1 MRLEKLKDKTIALL
15 RTKEF
20 WIFAAFVILV
30 SVIFIINSKHERYPD
45 EFDNI
50 LGGKYLLQGK
60 LIYKDWFTHHGPF
73 SYVVAALVN
82 FFSFNSFVLFRF
94 FYAVFLLIL
103 TFGSYLYI
111 KSSLKTVETKFYLFF
126 IFFLGLAS
134 TYFWGQMLLA
144 DNLSAFLL
152 TPVFALVFLKAINNL
167 KFSTRDYIF
176 VSIFTFLAL
185 MSALTYSY
193 LAAGIYGFIF
203 IYYFYQERRKA
214 NIVYLFKML
223 GIVIAPY
230 ALFFTYLVI
239 TGSLMTYF
247 YDAIKF
253 NRDYYIY
260 YPGFEGK
267 PPSNPIRYAV
277 VMLQGFHN
285 NFSSMMLTVRDFNFT
300 FPFNITL
307 GVVNTSLAIYLILKR
322 KYLVVLFLV
331 GVLIYANAR
340 TNPFTSAET
349 DYQSAV
355 YIMISLFNL
364 CFIIPALYKEVNIT
378 TDFAKKVI
386 CTLLLVLVL
395 IYSFFTFT
403 FILRKFSYKAY
414 DKYMGFAASIYDG
427 PRIAPVM
434 NRIVPEDSY
443 SWIGPFAFEDL
454 YYLDS
459 KIPSTYQVLLP
470 GMGKSEKIPAEILS
484 DFEKNKPDVIYF
496 DKDAFILGAN
506 PTEYGKFFMD
516 YLSENYY
523 LLDEIDG
530 GAYEYTDSVDRS
542 FLFEQKLYIN
552 KEKALDVIERL
563 KSEGLIVNN

>member
-1 MRLEKLKDKTIALL
+1 MKLNRIKLKV
-15 RTKEF
+15 KELIRNQNF
-20 WIFAAFVILV
+20 WIFLGFFLFIAVLFVID
-30 SVIFIINSKHERYPD
+30 SKHERYPD

-50 LGGKYLLQGK
+50 LGGKYLLHGK

-73 SYVVAALVN
+73 SYVVAAVVN
-82 FFSFNSFVLFRF
+82 LFSFNSFVLFRF
-94 FYAVFLLIL
+94 FYAIFLLLL
-103 TFGSYLYI
+103 TFGSYFYI
-111 KSSLKTVETKFYLFF
+111 KSSVKTVETKFYFFF
-126 IFFLGLAS
+126 IFFLALAS

-152 TPVFALVFLKAINNL
+152 TPVFALVFLKSLNNL
-167 KFSTRDYIF
+167 KFSTKDFIF
-176 VSIFTFLAL
+176 ISIFSFLAL

-193 LAAGIYGFIF
+193 LVAGIYGFVF
-203 IYYFYQERRKA
+203 IYYFYQERRKSDP
-214 NIVYLFKML
+214 IYLLKLL
-223 GIVIAPY
+223 GIIILPY
-230 ALFFTYLVI
+230 ILFFLYLVI
-239 TGSLMTYF
+239 TGSLMSYF

-253 NRDYYIY
+253 NRDFYIY

-267 PPSNPIRYAV
+267 PPSNPLRYAV

-285 NFSSMMLTVRDFNFT
+285 NFSSMMLGVRDFNFT
-300 FPFNITL
+300 YPFNIAL
-307 GVVNTSLAIYLILKR
+307 GVANTALAIYLILKKR
-322 KYLVVLFLV
+322 YLTALLLV

-364 CFIIPALYKEVNIT
+364 CFIIPALYKEINIT
-378 TDFAKKVI
+378 LDSAKKLI
-386 CTLLLVLVL
+386 YSLLFILVL
-395 IYSFFTFT
+395 IYSFFCFT

-414 DKYMGFAASIYDG
+414 DKYMGFAASLYDG

-434 NRIVPEDSY
+434 NRIVPKDHY

-459 KIPSTYQVLLP
+459 KIPSKYQVLLP
-470 GMGKSEKIPAEILS
+470 GMGKSDKIPAEIIS
-484 DFEKNKPDVIYF
+484 DFQKHKPDVIYF
-496 DKDAFILGAN
+496 DKDFFILGAN
-506 PTEYGKFFMD
+506 PAVYGDFFMD
-516 YLSENYY
+516 YLAENYY
-523 LLDEIDG
+523 KLDEIDNG
-530 GAYEYTDSVDRS
+530 SYKYSDSVDRS

-552 KEKALDVIERL
+552 KEKANEVIERL